1 MVIIMS
7 KIKYRISREEILNS
21 EKERYEKLN
30 KEYRRRAEKLIK
42 NIEGLLKYKSSF
54 IKHKLYKIV
63 EEERKYYGM
72 F

>member
-1 MVIIMS
+1 MS